1 MSGTTETTDTTT
13 SGGGPARIGRRR
25 VLAVLAGAT
34 LLPVTGC
41 GSDSGPRAAGPSEP
55 PPDGRSGPD
64 ATIMII
70 RHGEKPRGSTRGMD
84 ENGEP
89 DKKSLTQRGWERA
102 RALPKLFA
110 PATGTSGADAS
121 GRTALP
127 RPSTLFA
134 AADYGPNAGSRRMR
148 QTVTPLAEELKLPVN
163 TSFSETEEAKLATAA
178 LMSPQPVLICWEH
191 SRIADIV
198 KALGAAKAPGV
209 PKSWPDR
216 FDLVWVLTRHGGT
229 WSFRSVPQHLL
240 DGDAAATRPSS

>member
-1 MSGTTETTDTTT
+1 MSDGED
-13 SGGGPARIGRRR
+13 PIRIGRRR
-25 VLAVLAGAT
+25 ALTVLAGAA

-41 GSDSGPRAAGPSEP
+41 GNDSSPQAAPSEP
-55 PPDGRSGPD
+55 PPAARSGPD
-64 ATIMII
+64 ATILII
-70 RHGEKPRGSTRGMD
+70 RHGEKPRGGTRGMD
-84 ENGEP
+84 EHGEP

-110 PATGTSGADAS
+110 PATAASGAGAS
-121 GRTALP
+121 GQAGLP
-127 RPSTLFA
+127 RPSTIFA

-148 QTVTPLAEELKLPVN
+148 QTVTPLSEELRLPVN

-178 LMSPQPVLICWEH
+178 LMSPSPVLICWEH

-198 KALGAAKAPGV
+198 KGLGAAGAPGV

-216 FDLVWVLTRHGGT
+216 FDLVWVLTRRGGA

-240 DGDAAATRPSS
+240 EGDAAPTEPNR

>member
-1 MSGTTETTDTTT
+1 MSDGED
-13 SGGGPARIGRRR
+13 PIRIGRRR
-25 VLAVLAGAT
+25 ALTVLAGAA

-41 GSDSGPRAAGPSEP
+41 GNDSSPQAAPSEP
-55 PPDGRSGPD
+55 PPAARSGPD
-64 ATIMII
+64 ATILII

-84 ENGEP
+84 EHGEP

-110 PATGTSGADAS
+110 PATAASGAGAS
-121 GRTALP
+121 GQAGLP
-127 RPSTLFA
+127 RPSTIFA

-148 QTVTPLAEELKLPVN
+148 QTVTPLSEELRLPVN

-178 LMSPQPVLICWEH
+178 LMSPSPVLICWEH

-198 KALGAAKAPGV
+198 KGLGAAGAPGV

-216 FDLVWVLTRHGGT
+216 FDLVWVLTRRGGA

-240 DGDAAATRPSS
+240 EGDAAPTEPNR

>member
-1 MSGTTETTDTTT
+1 MSGTTETETKSTTIT
-13 SGGGPARIGRRR
+13 TNGGPARMGRRR
-25 VLAVLAGAT
+25 MLAVLAGAV

-41 GSDSGPRAAGPSEP
+41 GNGSGPRAASSEP
-55 PPDGRSGPD
+55 PPGARSGPD

-102 RALPKLFA
+102 RSLPKLFA
-110 PATGTSGADAS
+110 PMAAAS
-121 GRTALP
+121 ALP
-127 RPSTLFA
+127 RPATLFA

-163 TSFSETEEAKLATAA
+163 TSFSETEEAKLAAAA
-178 LMSPQPVLICWEH
+178 LTSPQPVLICWEH

-198 KALGAAKAPGV
+198 KALGATGAPGV

-216 FDLVWVLTRHGGT
+216 FDLVWVLTRRNNV

-240 DGDAAATRPSS
+240 DGDAAATPASR

>member
-1 MSGTTETTDTTT
+1 MSDGED
-13 SGGGPARIGRRR
+13 PIRIGRRR
-25 VLAVLAGAT
+25 ALTVLTGAA

-41 GSDSGPRAAGPSEP
+41 GNDSSPQAAPSEP
-55 PPDGRSGPD
+55 PPAARSGPD
-64 ATIMII
+64 ATILII

-84 ENGEP
+84 EHGEP

-110 PATGTSGADAS
+110 PATAASGAGAS
-121 GRTALP
+121 GQAGLP
-127 RPSTLFA
+127 RPSTIFA

-148 QTVTPLAEELKLPVN
+148 QTVTPLSEELRLPVN

-178 LMSPQPVLICWEH
+178 LMSPSPVLICWEH

-198 KALGAAKAPGV
+198 KGLGAAGAPGV

-216 FDLVWVLTRHGGT
+216 FDLVWVLTRRGGA

-240 DGDAAATRPSS
+240 EGDAAPTEPNR

>member
-1 MSGTTETTDTTT
+1 MSGTTETTSTSTTT

-25 VLAVLAGAT
+25 VLAVLAGAA

-41 GSDSGPRAAGPSEP
+41 GSGSKPGAKPSEP
-55 PPDGRSGPD
+55 PPGARSGPD

-70 RHGEKPRGSTRGMD
+70 RHGEKPRGAVRGMD

-102 RALPKLFA
+102 RSLPKLFA
-110 PATGTSGADAS
+110 PMAGAS
-121 GRTALP
+121 ALP
-127 RPSTLFA
+127 RPATLFA

-163 TSFSETEEAKLATAA
+163 TSFSETEEAKLAAAA
-178 LMSPQPVLICWEH
+178 LISPQPVLICWEH

-198 KALGAAKAPGV
+198 KALGAASAHGV

-216 FDLVWVLTRHGGT
+216 FDLVWVLTRRNNV

-240 DGDAAATRPSS
+240 DGDAA